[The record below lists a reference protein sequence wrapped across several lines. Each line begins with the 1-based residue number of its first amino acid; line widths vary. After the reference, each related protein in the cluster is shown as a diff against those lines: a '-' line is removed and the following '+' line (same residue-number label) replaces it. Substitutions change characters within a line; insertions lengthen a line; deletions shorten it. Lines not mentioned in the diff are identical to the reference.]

1 MNTIETKI
9 KPTARRITAAHAAE
23 LQALFAASPSPVI
36 CDRSAGNVLMWESE
50 LDTEL
55 VTVDGHVAVAE
66 HCGRN
71 LCFSPA
77 AGAPDAVPT
86 VRALLDAYG
95 TPLRL
100 CPIGEDE
107 KAPLEAAFGD
117 RIRFGA
123 NDGAADYIY
132 NAADL
137 RQFRGKSYHTQK
149 NHVNAFLREHPN
161 YRFEPLTAESE
172 AALAAFFDAY
182 TAADDDDSASAKEE
196 IAACRRILPLLGVL
210 PLDTRL
216 LTDGGRILGFTVMEK
231 IGDTLMIHIEKGL
244 PAVRGVYPMLV
255 TLEANAYP
263 DVRFVNREEDDG
275 NEGLR
280 RSKQSYHPVRL
291 LQKYYAEIV

>member
-100 CPIGEDE
+100 CPISENE

-117 RIRFGA
+117 RIRFDA

-149 NHVNAFLREHPN
+149 NHVNAFLREHPD

-244 PAVRGVYPMLV
+244 PAVRGIYPMLV

>member
-100 CPIGEDE
+100 CPISENE

-117 RIRFGA
+117 RIRFDA

-149 NHVNAFLREHPN
+149 NHVNAFLREHPD

>member
-1 MNTIETKI
+1 MNTIETKLQ
-9 KPTARRITAAHAAE
+9 PTARRITAAHAAE

-77 AGAPDAVPT
+77 AGAPDTVPT

-107 KAPLEAAFGD
+107 TAPLEAAFGD
-117 RIRFGA
+117 RIRFDA

-137 RQFRGKSYHTQK
+137 RQFCGKSYHTQK
-149 NHVNAFLREHPN
+149 NHVNAFLREHPD

-196 IAACRRILPLLGVL
+196 IAACRRILPLLGIL

>member
-36 CDRSAGNVLMWESE
+36 CDRSAGNMLMWESE

-77 AGAPDAVPT
+77 AGAPDTVPT

-107 KAPLEAAFGD
+107 KAPLEAAFGS
-117 RIRFGA
+117 RIRFDA

-149 NHVNAFLREHPN
+149 NHVNAVLREHPDD
-161 YRFEPLTAESE
+161 RFEPLTAESE
-172 AALAAFFDAY
+172 AALTAFFDAY

>member
-36 CDRSAGNVLMWESE
+36 CDRSAGNMLMWESE

-66 HCGRN
+66 HCGRS

-77 AGAPDAVPT
+77 AGAPVVVPT

-107 KAPLEAAFGD
+107 KAPLEAAFGS

-132 NAADL
+132 NSAAKAITRRRTTSTHSYASTRTTAL
-137 RQFRGKSYHTQK
+137 NRSRRKAKPRLPPFSTPTRQRTTT
-149 NHVNAFLREHPN
+149 
-161 YRFEPLTAESE
+161 TAHRQRRRSRH
-172 AALAAFFDAY
+172 AAASCRC
-182 TAADDDDSASAKEE
+182 SASCRWTP
-196 IAACRRILPLLGVL
+196 AC
-210 PLDTRL
+210 
-216 LTDGGRILGFTVMEK
+216 
-231 IGDTLMIHIEKGL
+231 
-244 PAVRGVYPMLV
+244 
-255 TLEANAYP
+255 
-263 DVRFVNREEDDG
+263 
-275 NEGLR
+275 
-280 RSKQSYHPVRL
+280 
-291 LQKYYAEIV
+291 

>member
-1 MNTIETKI
+1 MSMMKTKTE
-9 KPTARRITAAHAAE
+9 PTVRRITPAHAAE
-23 LQALFAASPSPVI
+23 LQSLFAASPSPVI
-36 CDRSAGNVLMWESE
+36 CDRSAGNVLMWEAA

-55 VTVDGHVAVAE
+55 VTADGHVALAE
-66 HCGRN
+66 HCGKN

-77 AGAPDAVPT
+77 AGAADAVPT

-100 CPIGEDE
+100 CPVGEDE

-132 NAADL
+132 DAADL
-137 RQFRGKSYHTQK
+137 RQFHGKSYHTQK
-149 NHVNAFLREHPN
+149 NHVNAFLREHPD
-161 YRFEPLTAESE
+161 YRFEPLTAENA

-182 TAADDDDSASAKEE
+182 TAADDDDSVSAKEE
-196 IAACRRILPLLGVL
+196 LAACRRILPLLGRL

-216 LTDGGRILGFTVMEK
+216 LTDGGRILGFSVMEK

-244 PAVRGVYPMLV
+244 PAVRGIYPMLV

>member
-77 AGAPDAVPT
+77 AGAPDTVPT

-100 CPIGEDE
+100 CPISEDE
-107 KAPLEAAFGD
+107 KAPLEAAFGS

-149 NHVNAFLREHPN
+149 NHVNAFLREHPD

-172 AALAAFFDAY
+172 AALTAFFDAY

>member
-1 MNTIETKI
+1 
-9 KPTARRITAAHAAE
+9 
-23 LQALFAASPSPVI
+23 
-36 CDRSAGNVLMWESE
+36 MWESE

-77 AGAPDAVPT
+77 AGAPDTVPT

-117 RIRFGA
+117 RIRFDA

-137 RQFRGKSYHTQK
+137 RQFCGKSYHTQK
-149 NHVNAFLREHPN
+149 NHVNAFLREHPD

-196 IAACRRILPLLGVL
+196 LAACRRILPLLGRL

-216 LTDGGRILGFTVMEK
+216 LTDGGRILGFSVMEK

-244 PAVRGVYPMLV
+244 PAVRGIYPMLV

>member
-100 CPIGEDE
+100 CPIGKDE

-117 RIRFGA
+117 RIRFDA

-149 NHVNAFLREHPN
+149 NHVNAFLREHPD

-244 PAVRGVYPMLV
+244 PAVRGIYPMLV

>member
-9 KPTARRITAAHAAE
+9 KPTARRITAAHTEE

-107 KAPLEAAFGD
+107 KAPLEAAFGA
-117 RIRFGA
+117 RIRFDA
-123 NDGAADYIY
+123 NDGAVDYIY

-149 NHVNAFLREHPN
+149 NHVNAFLREHPD

>member
-1 MNTIETKI
+1 MSTIETKVKI
-9 KPTARRITAAHAAE
+9 ETAHITPAHAAE

-36 CDRSAGNVLMWESE
+36 CDRSAGNVLMWTGE
-50 LDTEL
+50 LQTEL
-55 VTVDGHVAVAE
+55 VTADGHVAVAE
-66 HCGRN
+66 HCGKN

-77 AGAPDAVPT
+77 SGAPDAVPT

-107 KAPLEAAFGD
+107 KAPLAAAFGD

-132 NAADL
+132 DAADL

-149 NHVNAFLREHPN
+149 NHVNAFLREHPD

-196 IAACRRILPLLGVL
+196 IAACRRILPLLGAL

-216 LTDGGRILGFTVMEK
+216 LTDGGRILGFTVMER

>member
-107 KAPLEAAFGD
+107 KAPLEAAFGA
-117 RIRFGA
+117 RIRFDA

-137 RQFRGKSYHTQK
+137 RQFCGKSYHTQK
-149 NHVNAFLREHPN
+149 NHVNAFLREHPD

-172 AALAAFFDAY
+172 AALTAFFDAY

>member
-149 NHVNAFLREHPN
+149 NHVNAFLREHPD
-161 YRFEPLTAESE
+161 YRFEPLTAKSE

-182 TAADDDDSASAKEE
+182 TAADDDGSASAKEE

-216 LTDGGRILGFTVMEK
+216 LTDGGRILGFSVMEK

>member
-9 KPTARRITAAHAAE
+9 KPTARRITTAHAAE

-107 KAPLEAAFGD
+107 KAPLEAAFGS

-132 NAADL
+132 KAADL

-149 NHVNAFLREHPN
+149 NHVNAFLREHPD

-280 RSKQSYHPVRL
+280 RSKQSYNPVRL

>member
-1 MNTIETKI
+1 MSMMKTKTEPI
-9 KPTARRITAAHAAE
+9 VRRITPAHAAE
-23 LQALFAASPSPVI
+23 LQSLFAASPSPVI
-36 CDRSAGNVLMWESE
+36 CDRSAGNVLMWEAA

-55 VTVDGHVAVAE
+55 VTADGHVALAE
-66 HCGRN
+66 HCGKN

-77 AGAPDAVPT
+77 AGAADAVPT

-100 CPIGEDE
+100 CPVGEDE
-107 KAPLEAAFGD
+107 KAPLVAAFGD

-132 NAADL
+132 DAADL
-137 RQFRGKSYHTQK
+137 RQFHGKSYHTQK
-149 NHVNAFLREHPN
+149 NHVNAFLREHPD
-161 YRFEPLTAESE
+161 YRFEPLTAENA

-196 IAACRRILPLLGVL
+196 LAACRRILPLLGRL

-216 LTDGGRILGFTVMEK
+216 LTDGGRILGFSVMEK

-244 PAVRGVYPMLV
+244 PAVRGIYPMLV

>member
-100 CPIGEDE
+100 CPISEDE

-117 RIRFGA
+117 RIRFDA

-137 RQFRGKSYHTQK
+137 RQFCGKSYHTQK
-149 NHVNAFLREHPN
+149 NHVNAFLREHPD

-172 AALAAFFDAY
+172 TALAAFFDAY

>member
-77 AGAPDAVPT
+77 AGAPDTVPT
-86 VRALLDAYG
+86 VRALLYAYG

-107 KAPLEAAFGD
+107 KAPLEAAFGS
-117 RIRFGA
+117 RIRFDA

-137 RQFRGKSYHTQK
+137 RQFCGKSYHTQK
-149 NHVNAFLREHPN
+149 NHVNAFLREHPD

>member
-77 AGAPDAVPT
+77 AGAPDTVPT
-86 VRALLDAYG
+86 VRGLLDAYG

-100 CPIGEDE
+100 CPISEDE
-107 KAPLEAAFGD
+107 KAPLEAAFGS

-149 NHVNAFLREHPN
+149 NHVNAFLREHPD

-172 AALAAFFDAY
+172 AALTAFFDAY

>member
-100 CPIGEDE
+100 CPISEDE

-117 RIRFGA
+117 RIRFDA
-123 NDGAADYIY
+123 NDGAVDYIY

-149 NHVNAFLREHPN
+149 NHVNAFLREHPD

>member
-107 KAPLEAAFGD
+107 KAPLEAAFGA
-117 RIRFGA
+117 RIRFDA

-137 RQFRGKSYHTQK
+137 RQFCGKSYHTQK
-149 NHVNAFLREHPN
+149 NHVNAFLREHPD

>member
-23 LQALFAASPSPVI
+23 LQALFEASPSPVI

-77 AGAPDAVPT
+77 AGAPDTVPT
-86 VRALLDAYG
+86 VHALLDAYG

-100 CPIGEDE
+100 CPISEDE

-117 RIRFGA
+117 RIRFDA

-137 RQFRGKSYHTQK
+137 RQFCGKSYHTQK
-149 NHVNAFLREHPN
+149 NHVNAFLREHPD

-196 IAACRRILPLLGVL
+196 IAACRCILPLLGVL

>member
-77 AGAPDAVPT
+77 AGAPDTVPT

-117 RIRFGA
+117 RIRFDA

-137 RQFRGKSYHTQK
+137 RQFCGKSYHTQK
-149 NHVNAFLREHPN
+149 NHVNAFLREHPD

-280 RSKQSYHPVRL
+280 RSKQSYRPVRL

>member
-107 KAPLEAAFGD
+107 KAPLEAAFGS

-149 NHVNAFLREHPN
+149 NHVNAFLREHPD

-280 RSKQSYHPVRL
+280 RSKQSYNPVRL

>member
-1 MNTIETKI
+1 MSTIETKVKI
-9 KPTARRITAAHAAE
+9 ERTRITPAHAAE
-23 LQALFAASPSPVI
+23 LQSLFTASPSPVI
-36 CDRSAGNVLMWESE
+36 CDRSAGNVLMWEAA

-55 VTVDGHVAVAE
+55 VTADGHVALAE
-66 HCGRN
+66 HCGKN

-77 AGAPDAVPT
+77 AGAADAVPT

-100 CPIGEDE
+100 CPVGEDE

-132 NAADL
+132 DAADL
-137 RQFRGKSYHTQK
+137 RRFHGKSYHTQK
-149 NHVNAFLREHPN
+149 NHVNAFLREHPD
-161 YRFEPLTAESE
+161 YRFEPLTAENA

-182 TAADDDDSASAKEE
+182 TAADGDDSASAKEE
-196 IAACRRILPLLGVL
+196 LAACRRILPLLGRL

-216 LTDGGRILGFTVMEK
+216 LTDGGRILGFSVMEK

-244 PAVRGVYPMLV
+244 PAVRGIYPMLV

>member
-1 MNTIETKI
+1 MSIIETRVKI
-9 KPTARRITAAHAAE
+9 ERTRITPAHAAE
-23 LQALFAASPSPVI
+23 LQSLFAASPSPVI
-36 CDRSAGNVLMWESE
+36 CDRSAGNVLMWEAA

-55 VTVDGHVAVAE
+55 VTADGHVALAE
-66 HCGRN
+66 HCGKN

-77 AGAPDAVPT
+77 AGAADVVPT

-100 CPIGEDE
+100 CPVGEDE

-132 NAADL
+132 DAADL
-137 RQFRGKSYHTQK
+137 RQFHGKSYHTQK
-149 NHVNAFLREHPN
+149 NHVNAFLREHPD
-161 YRFEPLTAESE
+161 YRFEPLTAENA

-196 IAACRRILPLLGVL
+196 LAACRRILPLLGRL

-216 LTDGGRILGFTVMEK
+216 LTDGGRILGFSVMEK

-244 PAVRGVYPMLV
+244 PAVRGIYPMLV

>member
-1 MNTIETKI
+1 MCI
-9 KPTARRITAAHAAE
+9 R
-23 LQALFAASPSPVI
+23 
-36 CDRSAGNVLMWESE
+36 DR
-50 LDTEL
+50 DTEL

-100 CPIGEDE
+100 CPISEDE
-107 KAPLEAAFGD
+107 KAPLKAAFGD
-117 RIRFGA
+117 RIRFDA

-137 RQFRGKSYHTQK
+137 RQFCGKSYHTQK
-149 NHVNAFLREHPN
+149 NHVNAFLREHPD
-161 YRFEPLTAESE
+161 YRFEPLTAGSE

>member
-77 AGAPDAVPT
+77 AGAPDTVPT

-100 CPIGEDE
+100 CPISEDE
-107 KAPLEAAFGD
+107 KAPLEAAFGS
-117 RIRFGA
+117 RIRFDA

-137 RQFRGKSYHTQK
+137 RQFCGKSYHTQK
-149 NHVNAFLREHPN
+149 NHVNAFLREHPD

>member
-107 KAPLEAAFGD
+107 KAPLEAAFGA
-117 RIRFGA
+117 RIRFDA
-123 NDGAADYIY
+123 NDGAVDYIY

-137 RQFRGKSYHTQK
+137 RQFCGKSYHTQK
-149 NHVNAFLREHPN
+149 NHVNAFLREHPD

-172 AALAAFFDAY
+172 AALTAFFDAY

>member
-107 KAPLEAAFGD
+107 KAPLEAAFGS

-149 NHVNAFLREHPN
+149 NHVNAFLREHPD

-196 IAACRRILPLLGVL
+196 LAACRRILPLLGRL

-216 LTDGGRILGFTVMEK
+216 LTDGGRILGFSVMEK

-244 PAVRGVYPMLV
+244 PAVRGIYPMLV

-280 RSKQSYHPVRL
+280 RSKQSYNPVRL

>member
-1 MNTIETKI
+1 MSTLETKI
-9 KPTARRITAAHAAE
+9 KIETVRITPAHANL
-23 LQALFAASPSPVI
+23 LQTLFSASPAPVI

-55 VTVDGHVAVAE
+55 VTVDGHAAVAE
-66 HCGRN
+66 HCGKN
-71 LCFSPA
+71 LCFSSA
-77 AGAPDAVPT
+77 AGAADAVET
-86 VRALLDAYG
+86 VRALLAAYG
-95 TPLRL
+95 TPLCL
-100 CPIGEDE
+100 CPIGADE
-107 KAPLEAAFGD
+107 KPLLLAAFGD

-132 NAADL
+132 DAADL
-137 RQFRGKSYHTQK
+137 RVFRGKKYHTQK
-149 NHVNAFLREHPN
+149 NHVNAFLREHPD
-161 YRFEPLTAESE
+161 YRFEPLTAEN
-172 AALAAFFDAY
+172 APALAAFFDAY

-196 IAACRRILPLLGVL
+196 IAACRRILPLLGSL

-216 LTDGGRILGFTVMEK
+216 LTDGGRILGFTVMER

-244 PAVRGVYPMLV
+244 PAVRGIYPMLV

-275 NEGLR
+275 NAGLR
-280 RSKQSYHPVRL
+280 QSKLSYHPVRL

>member
-23 LQALFAASPSPVI
+23 LQALFEASPSPVI

-71 LCFSPA
+71 LCFSPP
-77 AGAPDAVPT
+77 APPSATLLPVP
-86 VRALLDAYG
+86 ALFRSYG

-100 CPIGEDE
+100 CPISEDE

-117 RIRFGA
+117 RIRFDA

-137 RQFRGKSYHTQK
+137 RQFCGKSYHTQK
-149 NHVNAFLREHPN
+149 NHVNAFLREHPD
-161 YRFEPLTAESE
+161 YRFEPLTAGSE

-244 PAVRGVYPMLV
+244 PAVRGIYPMLV

>member
-1 MNTIETKI
+1 M
-9 KPTARRITAAHAAE
+9 
-23 LQALFAASPSPVI
+23 
-36 CDRSAGNVLMWESE
+36 
-50 LDTEL
+50 
-55 VTVDGHVAVAE
+55 
-66 HCGRN
+66 
-71 LCFSPA
+71 
-77 AGAPDAVPT
+77 
-86 VRALLDAYG
+86 RALLDAYG

-100 CPIGEDE
+100 CPISEDE

-117 RIRFGA
+117 RIRFDA

-137 RQFRGKSYHTQK
+137 RQFCGKSYHTQK
-149 NHVNAFLREHPN
+149 NHVNAFLREHPD

>member
-100 CPIGEDE
+100 CPISEDE

-117 RIRFGA
+117 RIRFDA
-123 NDGAADYIY
+123 NDGAVDYIY

-137 RQFRGKSYHTQK
+137 RQFCGKSYHTQK
-149 NHVNAFLREHPN
+149 NHVNAFLREHPD
-161 YRFEPLTAESE
+161 YRFEPLTTESE

>member
-23 LQALFAASPSPVI
+23 LQALFTASPSPVI

-86 VRALLDAYG
+86 ARALLDAYG

-117 RIRFGA
+117 RIRFDA

-149 NHVNAFLREHPN
+149 NHVNAFLREHPD

-196 IAACRRILPLLGVL
+196 IAACRRILPLLSVL